1 MTLNDL
7 DLNDLNDLNAPA
19 SSAESRS
26 SMKTKAGLK
35 WWQALVLNDGRRQP
49 SMKTYRPS
57 RIFLMSLSLF
67 NASTGVRLLI
77 SRPRISSRIWL
88 NTGSSNWKKLS

>member
-7 DLNDLNDLNAPA
+7 DLNDLNDLA

-35 WWQALVLNDGRRQP
+35 
-49 SMKTYRPS
+49 
-57 RIFLMSLSLF
+57 
-67 NASTGVRLLI
+67 
-77 SRPRISSRIWL
+77 
-88 NTGSSNWKKLS
+88 